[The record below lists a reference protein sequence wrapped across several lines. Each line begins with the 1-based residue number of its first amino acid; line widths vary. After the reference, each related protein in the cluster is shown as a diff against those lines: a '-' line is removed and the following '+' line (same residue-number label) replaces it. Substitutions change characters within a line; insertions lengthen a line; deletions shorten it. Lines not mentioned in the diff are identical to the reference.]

1 VFKRIVTTQFQD
13 KSNYLRPETFTR
25 ISVPGQL

>member
-1 VFKRIVTTQFQD
+1 VLKRIVTTQIQD

-25 ISVPGQL
+25 VSVTGQL

>member
-1 VFKRIVTTQFQD
+1 VTTQFQD

-25 ISVPGQL
+25 ISVTGQL